1 MLYYTTYLHCIIK
14 RGAYL
19 LYRSRVAIWWWLN
32 FITGLCTL
40 TQLPWLVR
48 SLPHQRTKP
57 SCNFVCSLITNETV
71 WRWGMQCIRMISLF
85 WLCFLLINSHRIL
98 LNIFTKWVT
107 TFRCCYGYCQVLI
120 NIVIKTVITFTCY
133 YSYIVAIGIDKH
145 CNWYSFL
152 QLLGL
157 LAFFINSLEFWYMS
171 SPMSF
176 LGPSNL

>member
-1 MLYYTTYLHCIIK
+1 MHCNFSCSNLMLYYTTYLHCITK
-14 RGAYL
+14 CGAYL

-85 WLCFLLINSHRIL
+85 WLCFFVDQQLQDPVKHLYQMGHHIL
-98 LNIFTKWVT
+98 LLLWLLS
-107 TFRCCYGYCQVLI
+107 GL
-120 NIVIKTVITFTCY
+120 
-133 YSYIVAIGIDKH
+133 DKH
-145 CNWYSFL
+145 CHQNGHHIY
-152 QLLGL
+152 LLL
-157 LAFFINSLEFWYMS
+157 
-171 SPMSF
+171 
-176 LGPSNL
+176 